1 MPIRVATGQYRYAC
15 QDREG
20 GACATKS
27 ATIRDVERQQVGTV
41 RSETAIT
48 GLVHRIVQHFSPD
61 KVILFGSHARGESGP
76 ESDVDLLVLFAELE
90 DARERARELYRVL
103 GGGALSKDII
113 VSTTAR
119 FERYKNVP
127 NTIYWPAAREGRVL
141 YERPA

>member
-1 MPIRVATGQYRYAC
+1 MQQAQDGQPDAAIR
-15 QDREG
+15 
-20 GACATKS
+20 
-27 ATIRDVERQQVGTV
+27 
-41 RSETAIT
+41 

-103 GGGALSKDII
+103 GGGALSKDIV